1 MILTNDITP
10 DRIANNMTPFEPTH
24 PGEVLQEELD
34 ERGITPSQLAQR
46 IGLPESV
53 ITAIITEKKPVTTE
67 YAMLLEAALDIDA
80 DFWLNMQ
87 SAYDKYSDITTF
99 ESDVRAAFSEYKE
112 FLKGNHKLKT
122 EEEFWKEFYRTS

>member
-1 MILTNDITP
+1 MIHLKDITP

-87 SAYDKYSDITTF
+87 SAYDKHIVTSDAKF
-99 ESDVRAAFSEYKE
+99 MKRLSEIRKIVAV
-112 FLKGNHKLKT
+112 L
-122 EEEFWKEFYRTS
+122 

>member
-1 MILTNDITP
+1 MIHLKDIAP

-46 IGLPESV
+46 IGLPESL
-53 ITAIITEKKPVTTE
+53 ITAIINEKKPVTTE
-67 YAMLLEAALDIDA
+67 HAMLLEAALDIDA